1 MMRLMKSLTVYQMGK
16 NLLGYEQAGAKGYI
30 GGICSYNG
38 GLVEQCY
45 NKGNFHGEGF
55 NYLSMAGIAI
65 EGMSDIANCY
75 NQGNT
80 SHDLDASYAGDD
92 FAAGICSSM
101 NAGKML
107 NCINVGT
114 TKEGLCGYPG
124 AYYIDCYYLDSAPQG
139 AICDYYL
146 NAEDEAASERMRV
159 YAVSEAQAKDKN
171 TYAALD
177 FDTVWKMSANGEPC
191 LAWED

>member
-75 NQGNT
+75 NQGNI

-101 NAGKML
+101 NA
-107 NCINVGT
+107 IT
-114 TKEGLCGYPG
+114 
-124 AYYIDCYYLDSAPQG
+124 I
-139 AICDYYL
+139 
-146 NAEDEAASERMRV
+146 
-159 YAVSEAQAKDKN
+159 
-171 TYAALD
+171 
-177 FDTVWKMSANGEPC
+177 
-191 LAWED
+191 